1 MLATGPFV
9 RPEAL
14 QGLPS
19 NAVVV
24 QEAPQLKLLGK
35 AALCVS
41 HAGLN
46 TVLEALTAGVPQVA
60 IPVAY
65 DQFGVAARIKFHGL
79 GLFAQLEEA
88 TPEHIAFLMRQVLED
103 PSYRTRAQNQGNDLA
118 SLDGPGSAAEIIE
131 RAFSS

>member
-65 DQFGVAARIKFHGL
+65 DQFGVAARIKF
-79 GLFAQLEEA
+79 QD
-88 TPEHIAFLMRQVLED
+88 RKSVV
-103 PSYRTRAQNQGNDLA
+103 
-118 SLDGPGSAAEIIE
+118 
-131 RAFSS
+131 